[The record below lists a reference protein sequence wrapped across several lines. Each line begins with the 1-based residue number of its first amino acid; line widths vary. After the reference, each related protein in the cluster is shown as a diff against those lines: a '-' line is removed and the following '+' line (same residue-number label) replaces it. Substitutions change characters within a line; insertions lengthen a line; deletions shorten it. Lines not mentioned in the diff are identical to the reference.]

1 MNLKEILNEYKRQ
14 NNVTNAY
21 IAEQIGVSKSTVS
34 RWIAG
39 TIKKVQPEYQEKL
52 AHLLGLNPDDFTQIA
67 KYKYEKPILGDVKA
81 GYGLW
86 AEQNIQG
93 YEQVNEKEY
102 SQGDYFLRV
111 RGNSMDGARIHDGD
125 LLYVKKA
132 SDVSSGTIAVVLI
145 ENEEVT
151 VKRVIKKNGLLILE
165 AANANVETRYFSEK
179 EVEGLPVQIIGK
191 AIYAKSE
198 L

>member
-21 IAEQIGVSKSTVS
+21 IAQQIGVSKSTVS

-52 AHLLGLNPDDFTQIA
+52 AHLLGINPDDFTQIA

-102 SQGDYFLRV
+102 NQGDYFLRV
-111 RGNSMDGARIHDGD
+111 RGDSMDGAHIHDGD
-125 LLYVKKA
+125 LLYVKKVN
-132 SDVSSGTIAVVLI
+132 DVSSGTIAVVLI

-151 VKRVIKKNGLLILE
+151 VKRIIKKNGLLILE
-165 AANANVETRYFSEK
+165 AANANIETRYFSEK
-179 EVEGLPVQIIGK
+179 EVEDLPVQIIGK
-191 AIYAKSE
+191 AIYSKSE